1 MTKTIKH
8 QEVLDFWFTE
18 ITPESWFKKMRIL
31 TQPSRHGLVE
41 LSLMRLLGGW
51 IIGQIMPMAALP

>member
-8 QEVLDFWFTE
+8 QEVLDFWFNE
-18 ITPESWFKKMRIL
+18 ITPESWFKKDADFDAAL
-31 TQPSRHGLVE
+31 RHGLAK
-41 LSLMRLLGGW
+41 LFLMRLLGGW